1 MVMATRVTGDQRA
14 VAILKAFDKDAYKE
28 ITKGLKKAGEVVR
41 DDVRDRTP
49 AGSPLSGWGKWLT
62 TRTSKA
68 GVSATRNL
76 SYEGGKVRA
85 GIKVTTAQAKK
96 ASTGGTVT
104 VSVATT
110 TPAGAIYALSGSKQA
125 HYNAEASYRGRSF
138 TVNLNAKSQ
147 KYARGLNEAA
157 NDSKNMSK
165 AQSEIAGVLK
175 DAESK
180 ASQAIG
186 GKL

>member
-1 MVMATRVTGDQRA
+1 MVMTTRVTGDQRA

-49 AGSPLSGWGKWLT
+49 AGNPLSGWGKWST

-68 GVSATRNL
+68 GVSATRDL
-76 SYEGGKVRA
+76 SYDSGKVKA

-110 TPAGAIYALSGSKQA
+110 TAAGAVYALSGSKQA
-125 HYNAEASYRGRSF
+125 HYNAEAVYRGRSF
-138 TVNLNAKSQ
+138 TVNLNKKSQ
-147 KYARGLNEAA
+147 KYARALNEAA
-157 NDSKNMSK
+157 NDKGNMAK
-165 AQSEIAGVLK
+165 AQGEIAAVLK

-180 ASQAIG
+180 ASQALG
-186 GKL
+186 GRL

>member
-14 VAILKAFDKDAYKE
+14 VAILKAFDKDSYKE
-28 ITKGLKKAGEVVR
+28 ITKGLKRAGEVVR

-49 AGSPLSGWGKWLT
+49 YGNPLSGWGKWST
-62 TRTSKA
+62 TRISKA
-68 GVSATRNL
+68 GVSATRDL
-76 SYEGGKVRA
+76 SYDAGKVRA
-85 GIKVTTAQAKK
+85 GIKVTTAQARK

-110 TPAGAIYALSGSKQA
+110 TAAGTVYAIAGTGTRPAG
-125 HYNAEASYRGRSF
+125 NYRGRSF
-138 TVNLNAKSQ
+138 VDNLISRAGQ

-157 NDSKNMSK
+157 NDKGNMAK
-165 AQSEIAGVLK
+165 AQGEIAAVLK

-180 ASQAIG
+180 ASQALG
-186 GKL
+186 GRL

>member
-1 MVMATRVTGDQRA
+1 MVMAVRVTGDQRA
-14 VAILKAFDKDAYKE
+14 VAILKAFNREAYKE
-28 ITKGLKKAGEVVR
+28 ISKGLKKAGEVVR

-49 AGSPLSGWGKWLT
+49 SGEPLSGWGKWLT

-68 GVSATRNL
+68 GVTATRDL
-76 SYEGGKVRA
+76 SYDGGKVKA

-110 TPAGAIYALSGSKQA
+110 TPAGSIYALSGSKQA
-125 HYNAEASYRGRSF
+125 HYNEDSSYRGRSF
-138 TVNLNAKSQ
+138 TVNLNKKSQ
-147 KYARGLNEAA
+147 KYARGLYEAA
-157 NDSKNMSK
+157 KDDKNMSK
-165 AQSEIAGVLK
+165 AQGEIAAVLK
-175 DAESK
+175 EAESK
-180 ASQAIG
+180 ASQALG